1 VISTFVLGQGSF
13 RLFRLAGIEVYLHW
27 TWFLAALYE
36 FQQRAGTYGSP
47 AWNVLEYLSVFAMVT
62 LHEFGHA
69 LACRSTGGHA
79 ERIVL
84 WPLGGLALVNPPQR
98 PAATLWSVAAGPL
111 VNVAL
116 IPVLIAAAA
125 IARAAGVQP
134 GSDPAHFLYWLTGMN
149 VVLLAFNLLPS
160 YPLDG
165 GQVLRSLLWF
175 VVGRARSLVA
185 VAVIG
190 FLGAAGLALLA
201 VAKASFWF
209 GLLAAFMAF
218 SCWRALQNG
227 RALLRLE
234 RLPRRPAVACPA
246 CGAAPPLGALWKC
259 GRCGTAFD
267 TFETG
272 ATCPSC
278 GARFAATRCVD
289 CGAYSPIEGWT
300 APAPVVPGSGSV
312 PA

>member
-1 VISTFVLGQGSF
+1 MVSTFVLGQGSF

-27 TWFLAALYE
+27 TWFVWALWE
-36 FQQRAGTYGSP
+36 FQSPIGTYRSA
-47 AWNVLEYLSVFAMVT
+47 AWNVLEYLALFAMVT

-116 IPVLIAAAA
+116 IPALIAASA
-125 IARAAGVQP
+125 IALAAGVQR
-134 GSDPAHFLYWLTGMN
+134 GSNPAQFLHALTLMN
-149 VVLLAFNLLPS
+149 VVLLVFNLLPS

-165 GQVLRSLLWF
+165 GQILRSLLWF
-175 VVGRARSLVA
+175 VMGRARSLIA

-201 VAKASFWF
+201 LTRLSFWF

-218 SCWRALQNG
+218 SCWRAFQNG
-227 RALLRLE
+227 RALLSLE
-234 RLPRRPAVACPA
+234 RLPRRPGAACPA
-246 CGAAPPLGALWKC
+246 CGSAPPLGRFWKC
-259 GRCGTAFD
+259 NRCGTAFD
-267 TFETG
+267 TFETA

-278 GARFAATRCVD
+278 SAHFANTRCVD
-289 CGAYSPIEGWT
+289 CGAFSPMERWT
-300 APAPVVPGSGSV
+300 ASPAAVVPS
-312 PA
+312 AF